1 MNKGLVLECSGTD
14 EGMINDINDY
24 CRNRGILWL
33 SLWVKYKVKKE
44 NVVDMRRHSKM
55 YEYFM
60 IIIGTGILA
69 ASVAWFYDPIGL
81 VTGGFSGLAIVI
93 KHVSAMF
100 WEGGIPLWLTNIALN
115 IPVFV
120 LAYFLKGMKFIGKTL
135 FGTIMMSVWLYIL
148 PALDMA
154 EGDLMIAAI
163 FGGVC
168 AGAGIGFVIRVGA
181 TTGGTDMVSALL
193 QLKLRH
199 FSIVQILLV
208 IDGIVVLLGLFVFG
222 MRPTLYAMIGI
233 AVQTKVS
240 DLIVEGFNY
249 SKAAYIIT
257 NEHEEVAKRIM
268 LELERGVTGLHAK
281 GMYTQQEKCVLY
293 CIVTQKEI
301 VALKDMVN
309 EVDPSAFVIVS
320 DVKEVLGEGFQ
331 EYQKEF

>member
-1 MNKGLVLECSGTD
+1 MD
-14 EGMINDINDY
+14 M
-24 CRNRGILWL
+24 
-33 SLWVKYKVKKE
+33 KK
-44 NVVDMRRHSKM
+44 HSKW
-55 YEYFM
+55 YDYFM
-60 IIIGTGILA
+60 IVLGTGVLA
-69 ASVAWFYDPIGL
+69 LGIACFYDPVGL

-93 KHVSAMF
+93 KHVTAIF
-100 WEGGIPLWLTNIALN
+100 IEGGIPLWFTNIALN
-115 IPVFV
+115 VPVFI
-120 LAYFLKGMKFIGKTL
+120 LAYFLKGKKFIGKTL
-135 FGTIMMSVWLYIL
+135 FGTIMLSVWLYIL
-148 PALDMA
+148 PVVDFA
-154 EGDLMIAAI
+154 EGDLMIAAL

-181 TTGGTDMVSALL
+181 TTGGTDMVSALV

-208 IDGIVVLLGLFVFG
+208 IDGIVVLLGLLIFG

-233 AVQTKVS
+233 FIQTKVS

-257 NEHEEVAKRIM
+257 NNHEEVARRIM
-268 LELERGVTGLHAK
+268 TELERGVTGLHAK
-281 GMYTQQEKCVLY
+281 GMYTQQDKCVLY

-301 VALKDMVN
+301 IGLKDIVN

-331 EYQKEF
+331 EYKKEF

>member
-1 MNKGLVLECSGTD
+1 
-14 EGMINDINDY
+14 
-24 CRNRGILWL
+24 
-33 SLWVKYKVKKE
+33 
-44 NVVDMRRHSKM
+44 MRKHSKF
-55 YEYFM
+55 YDYLM

-69 ASVAWFYDPIGL
+69 FGIACFYDPIGL

-93 KHVSAMF
+93 KHVT
-100 WEGGIPLWLTNIALN
+100 EPLIDGGIPLWLTNIALN
-115 IPVFV
+115 VPVFI
-120 LAYFLKGMKFIGKTL
+120 LSYILKGKKFIGKTL
-135 FGTIMMSVWLYIL
+135 FGTLMLSAWLMVL
-148 PALDMA
+148 PEIDMA
-154 EGDLMIAAI
+154 EGDLMIAAL

-181 TTGGTDMVSALL
+181 TTGGTDMVSALV

-208 IDGIVVLLGLFVFG
+208 IDGIVVLLGLLIFG
-222 MRPTLYAMIGI
+222 IRPTLYAMIGI
-233 AVQTKVS
+233 VVQTKVS
-240 DLIVEGFNY
+240 DLVVEGFNY

-268 LELERGVTGLHAK
+268 TELERGVTGLQAK
-281 GMYTQQEKCVLY
+281 GMYTQQDKCVLY

-301 VALKDMVN
+301 IGLKDIVN

-331 EYQKEF
+331 EYKKEF

>member
-1 MNKGLVLECSGTD
+1 
-14 EGMINDINDY
+14 
-24 CRNRGILWL
+24 
-33 SLWVKYKVKKE
+33 
-44 NVVDMRRHSKM
+44 MRKHSKF
-55 YEYFM
+55 YDYLM

-69 ASVAWFYDPIGL
+69 FGIACFYDPIGL

-93 KHVSAMF
+93 KHVT
-100 WEGGIPLWLTNIALN
+100 EPLIDGGIPLWLTNIALN
-115 IPVFV
+115 VPVFI
-120 LAYFLKGMKFIGKTL
+120 LSYILKGKNFIGKTL
-135 FGTIMMSVWLYIL
+135 FGTLMLSAWLMVFPEI
-148 PALDMA
+148 DMA
-154 EGDLMIAAI
+154 EGDLMIAAL

-181 TTGGTDMVSALL
+181 TTGGTDMVSALV

-208 IDGIVVLLGLFVFG
+208 IDGIVVLLGLLIFG
-222 MRPTLYAMIGI
+222 IRPTLYAMIGI
-233 AVQTKVS
+233 VVQTKVS
-240 DLIVEGFNY
+240 DLVVEGFNY

-268 LELERGVTGLHAK
+268 TELERGVTGLQAK
-281 GMYTQQEKCVLY
+281 GMYTQQDKCVLY

-301 VALKDMVN
+301 IGLKDIVN

-331 EYQKEF
+331 EYKKEF

>member
-1 MNKGLVLECSGTD
+1 M
-14 EGMINDINDY
+14 
-24 CRNRGILWL
+24 
-33 SLWVKYKVKKE
+33 KK
-44 NVVDMRRHSKM
+44 HSKL
-55 YEYFM
+55 YDYIM

-69 ASVAWFYDPIGL
+69 FGIACFYDPIGL

-93 KHVSAMF
+93 KHVSEMF
-100 WEGGIPLWLTNIALN
+100 MEGGIPLWFTNLALN
-115 IPVFV
+115 VPVFI
-120 LAYFLKGMKFIGKTL
+120 LAYFLKGKKFIGKTL
-135 FGTIMMSVWLYIL
+135 FGTAMLSVWLYIL
-148 PALDMA
+148 PAIDMA
-154 EGDLMIAAI
+154 EGDLMIAAL

-181 TTGGTDMVSALL
+181 TTGGTDMVSALV

-208 IDGIVVLLGLFVFG
+208 IDGIVVLLGLLIFG
-222 MRPTLYAMIGI
+222 MRPTLYAIIGI
-233 AVQTKVS
+233 IVQTKVS

-257 NEHEEVAKRIM
+257 NNHEEVAKRIM
-268 LELERGVTGLHAK
+268 TELERGVTGLQAK
-281 GMYTQQEKCVLY
+281 GMYTQENKCVLY

-301 VALKDMVN
+301 IGLKDIVN

-331 EYQKEF
+331 EYKKEF

>member
-1 MNKGLVLECSGTD
+1 
-14 EGMINDINDY
+14 
-24 CRNRGILWL
+24 
-33 SLWVKYKVKKE
+33 
-44 NVVDMRRHSKM
+44 MRKHSKL
-55 YEYFM
+55 YEYIM

-69 ASVAWFYDPIGL
+69 AGVAWFYDTIGL

-93 KHVSAMF
+93 KHVSALF
-100 WEGGIPLWLTNIALN
+100 IDGGIPLWLSNIALN
-115 IPVFV
+115 VPVFI
-120 LAYFLKGMKFIGKTL
+120 LAYFLKGPKFIGKTL
-135 FGTIMMSVWLYIL
+135 FGTIMMSAWLLVL
-148 PALDMA
+148 PTIDMA
-154 EGDLMIAAI
+154 EGDLMIAAL
-163 FGGVC
+163 FGGAC

-181 TTGGTDMVSALL
+181 TTGGTDMVAALA

-208 IDGIVVLLGLFVFG
+208 VDGIVVLLGFFVFG

-233 AVQTKVS
+233 VVQTKVS
-240 DLIVEGFNY
+240 DLFIEGFNY
-249 SKAAYIIT
+249 SKAAYIVT

-268 LELERGVTGLHAK
+268 TELERGVTGLQAK
-281 GMYTQQEKCVLY
+281 GMYTQQDKCVLY
-293 CIVTQKEI
+293 CIVTKKEI